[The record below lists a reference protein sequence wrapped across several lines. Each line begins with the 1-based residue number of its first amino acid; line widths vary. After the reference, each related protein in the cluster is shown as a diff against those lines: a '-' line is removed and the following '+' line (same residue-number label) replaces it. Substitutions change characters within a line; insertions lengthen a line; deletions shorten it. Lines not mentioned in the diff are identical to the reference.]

1 MEMIISII
9 TFMIALFL
17 VGVYTSRKIKDHNDW
32 FVAGRG
38 LGLLPLTGTNFA
50 TTVST
55 VSILG
60 YLGYYYE
67 IGWAGWWN
75 WAGGICAFTI
85 GALFFSKRLR
95 SLGKATMSEMLESR
109 YGKIHGL
116 IASVVIFIAMLFFV
130 SAQLVGSATVVTS
143 VIDVDRRLVIVL
155 VGIIFILFTVT
166 GGMEAVAWT
175 DTFCSFIIFAGT
187 IVLMFNALDAVGGVG
202 ELHRTLAKVRPQ
214 ALDPWAGGQISL
226 GIAISWILTWGIG
239 NYGSPHIVAR
249 VNSARTPEIA
259 AWSQALTTVS
269 FLFFYVPLVL
279 IGLVGIVLYP
289 GIENADAV
297 APFMI
302 QHLLSPWGAGLMM
315 AGVLAAA
322 ISTADS
328 VLLMAGTT
336 FVNDIVLKISTKEY
350 SPSTILKMSRCAT
363 LIIGVL
369 GIVFSF
375 YTNSGVL
382 WIQANMTGVLGAMLA
397 VIVLGAFAWKRGNS
411 QGALAAMCVGFIT
424 AIVWFAL
431 DKPYGLF
438 PILPGSIAALLAF
451 IVVSLLTPP
460 PSDSVIK
467 EFFPENTGKA

>member
-1 MEMIISII
+1 MEMIVSIVL
-9 TFMIALFL
+9 FMAVLFL
-17 VGVYTSRKIKDHNDW
+17 IGLYTSRKIKDHNDW

-60 YLGYYYE
+60 YLGYYYK

-75 WAGGICAFTI
+75 WAGGILAFTI

-95 SLGKATMSEMLESR
+95 RLGKTTISEMLESR
-109 YGKIHGL
+109 YGKLHGVL
-116 IASVVIFIAMLFFV
+116 ASIIIFVAMLFFV

-155 VGIIFILFTVT
+155 VGLIFILFTAS

-175 DTFCSFIIFAGT
+175 DTFCSAVIFAGT
-187 IVLMFNALDAVGGVG
+187 IALMFSAINEVGGII
-202 ELHRTLAKVRPQ
+202 ELHRTLAKVRPE
-214 ALDPWAGGQISL
+214 ALDPWAGGQISI
-226 GIAISWILTWGIG
+226 GIAISWVLTWGIG
-239 NYGSPHIVAR
+239 NYGSPHLVAR

-259 AWSQALTTVS
+259 SWSQALTTVS
-269 FLFFYVPLVL
+269 FLFFYVPLVF
-279 IGLVGIVLYP
+279 IGLAGMVLYP
-289 GIENADAV
+289 GIEKADAV

-302 QHLLSPWGAGLMM
+302 QRLLSPWGAGLMM

-322 ISTADS
+322 VSTADS

-336 FVNDIVLKISTKEY
+336 FVNDIVLKVSPHKY
-350 SPSTILKMSRCAT
+350 SPSTILKMSRGAT
-363 LIIGVL
+363 LVIGVL

-382 WIQANMTGVLGAMLA
+382 WIQANMVGILGAMLA
-397 VIVLGAFAWKRGNS
+397 VVVLGAFAWKRGNS
-411 QGALAAMCVGFIT
+411 QGAFAAMVTGFVT
-424 AIVWFAL
+424 AIVWFAM
-431 DKPYGLF
+431 DKPFGLF
-438 PILPGSIAALLAF
+438 PILPGSITAVAAF
-451 IVVSLLTPP
+451 VIVSLMTPP
-460 PSDSVIK
+460 PSESVIN
-467 EFFPENTGKA
+467 EFFP